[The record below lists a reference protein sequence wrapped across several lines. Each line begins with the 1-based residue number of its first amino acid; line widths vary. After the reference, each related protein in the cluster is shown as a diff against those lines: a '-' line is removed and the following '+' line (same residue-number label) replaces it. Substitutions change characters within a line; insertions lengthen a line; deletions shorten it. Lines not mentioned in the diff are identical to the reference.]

1 MIFSGEEDAKRMA
14 EPHTLT
20 FLFTDVEGSTFLW
33 ERNLK
38 AMSEALVR
46 HDEILRTAIEAYE
59 GHVFKT
65 VGDAFYAAFPRAPKA
80 LSAALDAQRAL
91 HHAEWEETG
100 PLRVR
105 MALHTGAAE
114 ERAGDYFGPSLNRVA
129 RLLSAGHGG
138 QVLMSLATEKLVR
151 DELPEGAALRDLGER
166 RLKDLF
172 RPEHVFQITASGLPT
187 EFAPLRTL
195 DARRNNLPGQ
205 PTPLVG
211 REREVAQ
218 VCERLRNPDVRLL
231 TLTGPGGTGK
241 TRLGLQ
247 AAAELMDEFESGTF
261 FVPLAPITDPT
272 LVAPTIARALDL
284 ETGDRTP
291 EELLRDYLRDKQTLL
306 LLDNFEQVLGAAPL
320 VAELLSTVPNLKALT
335 TSRIPLGL
343 YGEYVFPVPPLEVP
357 DPKRPQS
364 LEQVTQ
370 YAAVRLFIERARAT
384 KADFTF
390 ASDNAPAVAEICA
403 RLDGLPLAIE
413 LAAARI
419 KLLPPRAM
427 LDRLGDRLR
436 LLTGGARNLP
446 ERQRTLRGAIEWS
459 YELLDAEEKTLFAR
473 LAVFSGGC
481 TLEAMEAICDAEREL
496 HLDILEGASSL
507 LDKSL
512 LRQDE
517 GAEDEPRF
525 VMLETIHEYARERLD
540 KSGEAEEIR
549 RLHAEYFLA
558 LAEQGDSELRGPE
571 EAKWLERLEIE
582 HDNMRAALSWTLE
595 SEEAERGLRLAGA
608 LWRFWWMRGYYD
620 EGRRWLEEAL
630 AKDSRTSAARAKA
643 LEAVGWLADEQ
654 GDIDRAIA
662 AAEEGLSLS
671 AGAEIIDATPFL
683 RTLGSAAYVRGDHE
697 RAAQLYDESLAL
709 SREAKDERGVA
720 SSLLQLGNVLSDRG
734 DHDKAK
740 RFYEEALTLSRKLD
754 DNALLT
760 SSLISAGAEFL
771 LQGDHER
778 GAVLNQEAARLLRER
793 GNRGSLQYALD
804 NLGWAALMRGNPQQA
819 KSLHEESLELSWELR
834 DKLVA
839 AESLEGLACSAAR
852 GEEERVARLFGAA
865 ETLRESVGYRQAPRE
880 RALRQPFLDAAR
892 SRLEEATW
900 EAALAEGR
908 AMTFEDAITYA
919 LEGAAKW

>member
-1 MIFSGEEDAKRMA
+1 MA
-14 EPHTLT
+14 EPHTGPLT
-20 FLFTDVEGSTFLW
+20 FLFTDVEGSTSLW
-33 ERNLK
+33 ERNSE
-38 AMSEALVR
+38 AMSEALSR
-46 HDEILRTAIEAYE
+46 HDEILRAAIEAHD
-59 GHVFKT
+59 GRVFKT
-65 VGDAFYAAFPRAPKA
+65 VGDAFYAAFPTAPKA

-91 HHAEWEETG
+91 HHAEWEEAG

-138 QVLMSLATEKLVR
+138 QILMSLATEKLVR
-151 DELPEGAALRDLGER
+151 DKLPEGAALRDLGER

-172 RPEHVFQITASGLPT
+172 RPEHVFQITATGLPT

-218 VCERLRNPDVRLL
+218 VCERLRNPDIRLL
-231 TLTGPGGTGK
+231 TLTGPGGMGK

-335 TSRIPLGL
+335 TSRIPLRL
-343 YGEYVFPVPPLEVP
+343 YGEYEFPVPPLEVP

-370 YAAVRLFIERARAT
+370 CEAVRLFIERARAM
-384 KADFTF
+384 KADFTVT
-390 ASDNAPAVAEICA
+390 SDNALAVAEICA

-427 LDRLGDRLR
+427 LDRLGDRLK

-459 YELLDAEEKTLFAR
+459 YELLDAGEKTLFAR

-481 TLEAMEAICDAEREL
+481 TLETMETICDAEREL
-496 HLDILEGASSL
+496 PLGILEGASSL

-512 LRQDE
+512 LRQEE
-517 GAEDEPRF
+517 GAEGEPRF

-540 KSGEAEEIR
+540 ESGEAEEIR

-558 LAEQGDSELRGPE
+558 LAEQGVSKLRGAE
-571 EAKWLERLEIE
+571 EAKWLERFEIE
-582 HDNMRAALSWTLE
+582 HDNMREALSRALAGE
-595 SEEAERGLRLAGA
+595 DAELGLRLAGA
-608 LWRFWWMRGYYD
+608 LWRFWWMKGYYD

-630 AKDSRTSAARAKA
+630 AKDGRASAARAKA
-643 LEAVGWLADEQ
+643 LEAVGWLADDQ
-654 GDIDRAIA
+654 GDIARAVA

-671 AGAEIIDATPFL
+671 AGAENSDAAPFL
-683 RTLGSAAYVRGDHE
+683 RILGSAASIRGDHE
-697 RAAQLYDESLAL
+697 RAAQLYAESLAL
-709 SREAKDERGVA
+709 SREAGDRRSVA
-720 SSLLQLGNVLSDRG
+720 SSLLQLGNATSERG
-734 DHDKAK
+734 DYEEAK
-740 RFYEEALTLSRKLD
+740 RFYEEGLALSRMLD
-754 DNALLT
+754 DTALLT
-760 SSLISAGAEFL
+760 SYLISLGYEYL
-771 LQGDHER
+771 LQGDPER
-778 GAVLNQEAARLLRER
+778 GATLNQEAAGMLRKR
-793 GNRGSLQYALD
+793 GHKGKLQYALD
-804 NLGWAALMRGNPQQA
+804 NLGWAALMRGDQQQA
-819 KSLHEESLELSWELR
+819 RSLHEESLELSRELG
-834 DKLVA
+834 DKLIA

-852 GEEERVARLFGAA
+852 GEEERAATLFGAA
-865 ETLRESVGYRQAPRE
+865 EALREAVGYNQAPRE
-880 RALRQPFLDAAR
+880 RTLRKPFLGAVR
-892 SRLEEATW
+892 SRLEEAKW
-900 EAALAEGR
+900 EAALVEGR
-908 AMTFEDAITYA
+908 AMTFEGAIAYA
-919 LEGAAKW
+919 LESAAK